1 MVNFL
6 SAVLFVANILLLA
19 SIIFFS
25 SPHIKKYFYFFT
37 LVFSI
42 FILPRFFQ
50 FLLAPKTVLILY
62 ATERY
67 YFEGVRFNGN
77 FLAKGLLLN
86 LLGMLGFL
94 LGLLLLSRFKKSPSK
109 LITYNI
115 TNYALFSSIILGIII
130 VFILRNDV
138 FLIYFYQHMNLSA
151 LIQPQ
156 KFVSLIQVLFNFESF
171 MAISIAILLHQTN
184 FLKKQ
189 PWKLYLISLIYI
201 TFKIYSGSRSGGL
214 IILFFLSIGLFFYQ
228 KIYLDNL
235 RRYLVFVLVIG
246 FLSFLTFNFA
256 TSKRINSET
265 ILNDWTSLIH
275 LGQNQTSSLGQNQTS
290 SMDRLGS
297 YFDAMNVVAS
307 VNGRDDLKNKFLNL
321 PYYVFSFVNIVLPGS
336 YFPCCIINTSFLP
349 FFIFG
354 SRDTALLENP
364 NYYESGLYT
373 LFGLEYLEFG
383 FLGVFF
389 FSALLIMIVDFLAR
403 VIAKFDLG
411 RIFLISYIYSVLLML
426 LMMQGI
432 DAYFVDIVKFT
443 LSSFMAFILIYS
455 ISFLIRS
462 TCLYTMAFKKLAKLL

>member
-1 MVNFL
+1 M
-6 SAVLFVANILLLA
+6 
-19 SIIFFS
+19 
-25 SPHIKKYFYFFT
+25 
-37 LVFSI
+37 
-42 FILPRFFQ
+42 PRFFQ

-290 SMDRLGS
+290 SLGQNQTSSLGQNQTSSLGQNQTSSMDRLGS